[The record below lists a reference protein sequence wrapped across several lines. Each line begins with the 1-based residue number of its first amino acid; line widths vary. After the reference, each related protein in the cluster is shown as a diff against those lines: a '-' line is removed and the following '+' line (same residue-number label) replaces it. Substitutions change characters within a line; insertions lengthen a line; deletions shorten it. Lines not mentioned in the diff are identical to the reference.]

1 MPVRFSGQLH
11 RTMLERLTEQLR
23 GGTAL
28 TAADIANAL
37 DALTDESVPAET
49 KADFLIAL
57 AAKGETPEEILG
69 FAAGLRDRAIPLEV
83 PAEIRARGVLDVVGT
98 GGDRLGTI
106 NLSTGAALI
115 AATAGV
121 PVAKH
126 GNRAVTSRAGSAD
139 VLAAL
144 GVPTELAPVK
154 AAQVLQ
160 RHGFVFLLA
169 PRYHPAFR
177 GVAPARQLCAQ
188 RGRRTLFNLLGPLLN
203 PARPDC
209 QLLGVPEPR
218 WCEPFA
224 RVLQQLGVRRGLVV
238 CGEAGRRED
247 GSPAY
252 LDEISSLGETTLAG
266 YLPGGAVQVTRLNP
280 RDFPLQAARVEDL
293 RGGDAAANAASLR
306 ALFTGADRG
315 PKRDALLLN
324 AAGALFVAG
333 HATSWYDGWVAAE
346 ALLDSGAVARKLDE
360 LTAP

>member
-1 MPVRFSGQLH
+1 
-11 RTMLERLTEQLR
+11 MLERLTEQLR
-23 GGTAL
+23 HGAAL
-28 TAADIANAL
+28 APADIAAAL
-37 DALTDESVPAET
+37 DALTDEAVPAEP
-49 KADFLIAL
+49 KAEFLIAL

-69 FAAGLRDRAIPLEV
+69 FAAGLRERAIPLEV
-83 PAEIRARGVLDVVGT
+83 PAEVRERGVLDVVGT

-115 AATAGV
+115 AAAAGV

-139 VLAAL
+139 VLSAL

-154 AAQVLQ
+154 AAQALQ

-177 GVAPARQLCAQ
+177 AVAPARQLCAQ
-188 RGRRTLFNLLGPLLN
+188 RGRHTLFNLLGPLLN

-238 CGEAGRRED
+238 CGEAGRQPD
-247 GSPAY
+247 GTPVY

-266 YLPGGAVQVTRLNP
+266 YLPGGAVQVSRLNP
-280 RDFPLQAARVEDL
+280 KDFPLQAARVEDL
-293 RGGDAAANAASLR
+293 RGGDAAANAACLR
-306 ALFTGADRG
+306 AVFSGMERG

-324 AAGALFVAG
+324 AAGALLVAG
-333 HATSWYDGWVAAE
+333 HAASWYDGWVAAE
-346 ALLDSGAVARKLDE
+346 NLLDTGAVARKLEE
-360 LTAP
+360 LTPR

>member
-1 MPVRFSGQLH
+1 
-11 RTMLERLTEQLR
+11 MLERLTAQLHA
-23 GGTAL
+23 GHAL
-28 TAADIANAL
+28 AAADIAAAL
-37 DALTDESVPAET
+37 DVLTDDTVPAET
-49 KADFLIAL
+49 KAEFLIAL

-69 FAAGLRDRAIPLEV
+69 FAAGLRERAIPLEV
-83 PAEIRARGVLDVVGT
+83 PAEVRARGVLDVVGT

-115 AATAGV
+115 AAAAGV

-126 GNRAVTSRAGSAD
+126 GNRAVTSQAGSAD

-144 GVPTELAPVK
+144 GVPTELPPVK
-154 AAQVLQ
+154 AAQALH

-238 CGEAGRRED
+238 CGEAGHRPD
-247 GSPAY
+247 GSPVY
-252 LDEISSLGETTLAG
+252 LDEISTLGETTLAA
-266 YLPGGAVQVTRLNP
+266 YLPGGTVQVSRLNP
-280 RDFPLQAARVEDL
+280 KDFPLQAARVEDL
-293 RGGDAAANAASLR
+293 RGGDAVSNAASLR
-306 ALFTGADRG
+306 AVFTGADRG

-324 AAGALFVAG
+324 AAGALWVAG
-333 HATSWYDGWVAAE
+333 RASSWSDGWVAAE
-346 ALLDSGAVARKLDE
+346 ALLDSGSVARKLEE
-360 LTAP
+360 LTTP